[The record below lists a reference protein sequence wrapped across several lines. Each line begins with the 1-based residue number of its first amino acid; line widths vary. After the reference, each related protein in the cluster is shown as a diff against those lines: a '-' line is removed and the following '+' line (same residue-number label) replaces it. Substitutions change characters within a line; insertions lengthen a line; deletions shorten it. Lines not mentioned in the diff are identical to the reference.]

1 MNKKFSLVAA
11 LSVLALVGAG
21 CSTVSDDTMK
31 STSDDTVVSN
41 GDTMEQT
48 ETTSVHENTT
58 GGDNLMQ
65 EETKTSAAYNVGDDV
80 MVDLGYGW
88 YEGKVE
94 DFACDAGYYVRY
106 RGLSASCIT
115 EDKLVKPVAPSADSL
130 VVGAKVIANI
140 DKGEMFGGK
149 EIFPYYSGEI
159 TAVNASTY
167 TVKDN
172 SNKERE
178 ITIDKIYLK

>member
-1 MNKKFSLVAA
+1 MNKRFSLVAA

-21 CSTVSDDTMK
+21 CSTATDDTQVSKTDDTMVQNQE
-31 STSDDTVVSN
+31 SMENSGENMVEEN
-41 GDTMEQT
+41 NTM
-48 ETTSVHENTT
+48 V
-58 GGDNLMQ
+58 
-65 EETKTSAAYNVGDDV
+65 EEAPAMEESAAYNVGDDV

-94 DFACDAGYYVRY
+94 DYKCDSESFYIRY

-115 EDKLVKPVAPSADSL
+115 VDKLVKPVAPSPDDL

-140 DKGEMFGGK
+140 DKPEMFGGK

-159 TAVNASTY
+159 TAVNAKSY
-167 TVKDN
+167 TVKDT

>member
-1 MNKKFSLVAA
+1 MYMKVRFSLLA
-11 LSVLALVGAG
+11 SMGVLALVGAG
-21 CSTVSDDTMK
+21 CSTTTSDSVSNTDDTR
-31 STSDDTVVSN
+31 VVSN
-41 GDTMEQT
+41 EVMEVSTDTAEVVEPT
-48 ETTSVHENTT
+48 VVVETTTAP
-58 GGDNLMQ
+58 
-65 EETKTSAAYNVGDDV
+65 AAYKVGDDV

-94 DFACDAGYYVRY
+94 DYACDAGFYVRY

-115 EDKLVKPVAPSADSL
+115 EDKLVKPVTPSAESL

-140 DKGEMFGGK
+140 DKAEMFGGK
-149 EIFPYYSGEI
+149 EIFPFYSGEI

-172 SNKERE
+172 SKKERE